1 MSGQKN
7 GVSVWKMASNI
18 SIATREM
25 NGICETKIV
34 TNAQTLRTI
43 VTISVKTLKDPTFA
57 VAGKDIRQM
66 EAAVLVCI
74 S

>member
-1 MSGQKN
+1 MSGQN
-7 GVSVWKMASNI
+7 GVPVGKMASNI
-18 SIATREM
+18 GIAKREM
-25 NGICETKIV
+25 NGIWDKKIV

-43 VTISVKTLKDPTFA
+43 VTISVKTLKDLTFA

>member
-1 MSGQKN
+1 
-7 GVSVWKMASNI
+7 
-18 SIATREM
+18 M
-25 NGICETKIV
+25 NGICEKKIV

>member
-1 MSGQKN
+1 
-7 GVSVWKMASNI
+7 
-18 SIATREM
+18 M
-25 NGICETKIV
+25 NGICKTKIV